1 VAQIPGRAARRL
13 AAMRRRSRPGVVAG
27 GVLLIVGVAWVVGPG
42 AGWWLE
48 HVDKVRGLTGR
59 DLASALDT
67 VRGRALAVGTGLV
80 ALAAVY
86 YTARNADT
94 ARQGHVTD
102 RYTKAIEQ
110 LGSDRLD
117 VRVGGI
123 FALERI
129 ARDSAR
135 DQPIVIEVLAAFLRE
150 HGQDEDARLGEHRRL
165 RADLQT
171 AFRVILSAKPWTGR
185 SAKATLVC
193 SSLRRA
199 TPPPTPTSGYPRPR
213 G

>member
-1 VAQIPGRAARRL
+1 
-13 AAMRRRSRPGVVAG
+13 VVSVR
-27 GVLLIVGVAWVVGPG
+27 VLLVAGVAWVVGPG

-48 HVDKVRGLTGR
+48 HVGKVHGLSGK
-59 DLASALDT
+59 DLSSALDT

-80 ALAAVY
+80 SLAAVY
-86 YTARNADT
+86 YTAHNADT

-123 FALERI
+123 FAPERI

-135 DQPIVIEVLAAFLRE
+135 DHPVVLEVLAAFLRE
-150 HGQDEDARLGEHRRL
+150 HSHDEDAHG
-165 RADLQT
+165 ADL
-171 AFRVILSAKPWTGR
+171 TGFPCR
-185 SAKATLVC
+185 W
-193 SSLRRA
+193 RI
-199 TPPPTPTSGYPRPR
+199 
-213 G
+213 